1 MKKKSLALVLAT
13 GMAVTTFGG
22 TGSAFADSKNVL
34 STKKYNET
42 VQSPEFISGASN

>member
-22 TGSAFADSKNVL
+22 TGSAFADSKMC
-34 STKKYNET
+34 SHEE
-42 VQSPEFISGASN
+42 VQ